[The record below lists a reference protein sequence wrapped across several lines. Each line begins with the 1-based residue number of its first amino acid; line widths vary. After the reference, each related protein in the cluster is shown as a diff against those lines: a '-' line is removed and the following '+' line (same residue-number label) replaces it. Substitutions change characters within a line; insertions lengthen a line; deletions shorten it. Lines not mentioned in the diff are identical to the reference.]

1 MRPVIVRLLRDR
13 ARSTTELA
21 EKLGLAKGTVAHHLK
36 TLERAGLVRVVRTRK
51 VRAMT
56 ERFYGRTARLFV
68 VQCESA
74 PGEAS
79 KATFAAASL
88 RRASEEIASAPFDAD
103 RSMIGLLHVRLSDED
118 VQRFVRRLRR
128 LVHEFSA
135 AEDARGA
142 AHTLVAAIFP
152 QPEEEV

>member
-13 ARSTTELA
+13 AQSTTELA
-21 EKLGLAKGTVAHHLK
+21 ETLGLAKGTVAHHLK
-36 TLERAGLVRVVRTRK
+36 TLERAGLVRVVRTRR

-68 VQCESA
+68 VRCESA

-79 KATFAAASL
+79 TAAFAAQSL
-88 RRASEEIASAPFDAD
+88 RRASEEIATAPFDVERAT
-103 RSMIGLLHVRLSDED
+103 IGLLHVRLADED

-142 AHTLVAAIFP
+142 PHTLVAAIFP
-152 QPEEEV
+152 RPAEND